1 MDENSLIKKCY
12 TVAKKEVG
20 YLRFTFEGYDGLL
33 FMRTL
38 KAAEGLIEIGYPL
51 ERQEDAEAL
60 LAAVAQEVGLTPA
73 ERPPADEYDV
83 I

>member
-1 MDENSLIKKCY
+1 
-12 TVAKKEVG
+12 
-20 YLRFTFEGYDGLL
+20 
-33 FMRTL
+33 MRTL